1 MALSCSKN
9 AIFAGEYEW
18 LKEECMKIRQI
29 FLVAALVCACQM
41 QAQDT
46 KTFLKE
52 YKQFV
57 EQLEQKDSLTAQEYA
72 VADSTYGVFQE
83 KYHNGL
89 KEKMTNDE
97 VSEYME
103 YRTRYNRKVI
113 GRKSGKVIQKIDSV
127 GNVVGKNI
135 QRSASKVG
143 GFVKGLFKKN

>member
-1 MALSCSKN
+1 
-9 AIFAGEYEW
+9 
-18 LKEECMKIRQI
+18 MKIRQI
-29 FLVAALVCACQM
+29 LLVAALVCACQM

-72 VADSTYGVFQE
+72 VADSTYGTFQK

-113 GRKSGKVIQKIDSV
+113 GRKSDKVIQKIDSV